1 MALRI
6 CRYFSSNYC
15 NSSFWILKTIAKG
28 KGRLVIAI
36 VGRAITIVREIK
48 ERSKEILPKI
58 KQRRL
63 REINLQGAIVKGP
76 ILLLQYWK
84 N

>member
-6 CRYFSSNYC
+6 CRYFSFNYC
-15 NSSFWILKTIAKG
+15 NSSFLILKPIAKG
-28 KGRLVIAI
+28 IGRIAI
-36 VGRAITIVREIK
+36 VERAITIVREIK

-63 REINLQGAIVKGP
+63 RVISL
-76 ILLLQYWK
+76 
-84 N
+84 